1 MTVRAQLRRHR
12 RSIGGGAVGI
22 IAAGLLGVGGG
33 HLAGHHVTA
42 GGSEGGGTVLG
53 HCGVERWPVKTGTD
67 TDAGK
72 INLSPVPTTIAH
84 MVALQAPLN
93 PSNTS
98 RVAPTELTNYTIN
111 ATLTGFKV
119 EGDNDYH
126 LVISDGTRTMIV
138 ELPNSGCV
146 GSRSPLRAQ
155 ISQARAKFDSRY
167 TAGPS
172 IQTVSVAVTVT
183 GVGFFDRLHGQTG
196 VAPNGIELHPVLNID
211 FP

>member
-1 MTVRAQLRRHR
+1 M
-12 RSIGGGAVGI
+12 GGGGR
-22 IAAGLLGVGGG
+22 VGGG
-33 HLAGHHVTA
+33 GGPRGGHEVTA

-146 GSRSPLRAQ
+146 GSTSPLPAP
-155 ISQARAKFDSRY
+155 ISQPRPKLASLHSAQP
-167 TAGPS
+167 TV
-172 IQTVSVAVTVT
+172 QTVSVAVTAT
-183 GVGFFDRLHGQTG
+183 GVGVFDRL
-196 VAPNGIELHPVLNID
+196 
-211 FP
+211 